1 MNSEFIIRELRKS
14 EIPKLKDFAPED
26 WHFEFDNFLRLHF
39 DKDYFLAIVMV
50 KGDEIIAT
58 ANAIMSEKIGWAANI
73 IVAPSYQGKGLGY
86 EITKHLIEL
95 MFNRVDSILLIATK
109 MGEGLYKKFGFQTIE
124 SYSFS
129 ENKKIDLSTSKNI
142 FPYEKKYLKD
152 IIQLDFEATAEKRI
166 NFLEAFLHKA
176 WLYVSDEGLVD
187 GFYIQGFGD
196 GMIIAK
202 SKKAGKTLLEFKH
215 SQAAFRTVVP
225 ASNTVALNHLKELGI
240 EIKSKANRMVL
251 GKDVY
256 WQPQN
261 IYSRIAGYCG

>member
-1 MNSEFIIRELRKS
+1 MNSEFVIRELKKS

-26 WHFEFDNFLRLHF
+26 WHFEFDSFLRLHF

-50 KGDEIIAT
+50 KDDEIIAT
-58 ANAIMSEKIGWAANI
+58 ANALMNGKIGWAANI

-86 EITKHLIEL
+86 EITKHLIEY
-95 MFNRVDSILLIATK
+95 MFKRVDSILLIATK
-109 MGEGLYKKFGFQTIE
+109 IGEGLYKKFGFKPIE

-129 ENKKIDLSTSKNI
+129 EYKKIDFITSKNI
-142 FPYEKKYLKD
+142 FPFENKYLKD

-166 NFLEAFLHKA
+166 DFLEAFLHKA
-176 WLYVSDEGLVD
+176 WLYISDKGLVE

-202 SKKAGKTLLEFKH
+202 SKKAGKSLVEFKH

-225 ASNTVALNHLKELGI
+225 TSNKVAVDHLKELGI
-240 EIKSKANRMVL
+240 EIKSEANRMIL
-251 GKDVY
+251 GKDVN
-256 WQPQN
+256 WEPQN